1 MKNLRIGTRLGLSF
15 GLLLLLLVLIAALG
29 GWQARQQSAAVGDLV
44 NTQVRAERMVQGI
57 RNNFQNTTQIFLQML
72 LAQQYDPKQ
81 MARVADNRKATNV
94 ALDTLRGM
102 ALDPA
107 ARAQVDRIE
116 QTIRS
121 NRASLKQITSIMQQ
135 GNFGYAATE
144 YQQSTTASSRALD
157 AAIGELLHVQARI
170 TDETYASTRT
180 QAQRALQLDVAAS
193 VLALVLA
200 IAMAWW
206 IARSI
211 AAPLREAVGVARR
224 VADGDLSLRVAA
236 RSRDETGQLL
246 GALAEMVA
254 RLAAALQQVRGAA
267 DGIAAASSQISATSN
282 SLSQATSQQASSVE
296 QTSATVEQATKS
308 IEQTATH
315 ARQTETIANEAA
327 NEARSVG
334 DAVREAVDAM
344 RTIAERIA
352 VIDEIAYQTN
362 MLALNAAIEA
372 ARAGEHGK
380 GFAVVAAEVRKLAE
394 RSQVAATEIGEL
406 ARNTVKQAETG
417 GELIAHLVPQIGRTS
432 DLMQE
437 INAASAEQS
446 DGMQHINDSIASL
459 NGLTQHNAAASE
471 QLAATASEMSGQAA
485 RLQQLVAQFRVDAAG
500 ARSAAA

>member
-180 QAQRALQLDVAAS
+180 QAQRALQLDVTAS

-394 RSQVAATEIGEL
+394 KSQAAAREIGDL
-406 ARNTVKQAETG
+406 AASTVRQAEAAGTLL
-417 GELIAHLVPQIGRTS
+417 GEMVPAIAKTS
-432 DLMQE
+432 DLVQE
-437 INAASAEQS
+437 IHAAASEQS
-446 DGMQHINDSIASL
+446 TGMQQINQAVAQLS
-459 NGLTQHNAAASE
+459 GTTQHNAAASE
-471 QLAATASEMSGQAA
+471 QLAATADAMNSQA
-485 RLQQLVAQFRVDAAG
+485 RQLQQGVAAFRLDA
-500 ARSAAA
+500 